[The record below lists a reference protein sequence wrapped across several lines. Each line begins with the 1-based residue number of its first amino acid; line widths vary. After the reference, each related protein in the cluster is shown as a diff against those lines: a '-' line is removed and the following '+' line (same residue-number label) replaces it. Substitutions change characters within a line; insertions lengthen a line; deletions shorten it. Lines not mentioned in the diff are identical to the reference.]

1 MTTRRD
7 QRQAHVR
14 PRPPSGGRPAPVK
27 VKPRSP
33 GPTRI
38 ASHRAVERPGGL
50 PVYWQIAL
58 VFGVVLLGAL
68 VLYVGVGGIGM
79 GARGVSSPLGGVVVG
94 GLVLV
99 PRRARWP
106 LGAFVSHVP
115 SPPSPKA
122 SIALVADS
130 PTLAQPAE
138 P

>member
-14 PRPPSGGRPAPVK
+14 PRPPSSGRPSPVK

-38 ASHRAVERPGGL
+38 SSHRAIQRPGGL

-68 VLYVGVGGIGM
+68 VLYVGVGGVGM
-79 GARGVSSPLGGVVVG
+79 VARGVSSTLGGVVSGVT
-94 GLVLV
+94 
-99 PRRARWP
+99 PT
-106 LGAFVSHVP
+106 P
-115 SPPSPKA
+115 SPEGAIP
-122 SIALVADS
+122 LVARS
-130 PTLAQPAE
+130 PTP
-138 P
+138 PPPS